1 MTRKGRIRDKHPG
14 SATLC
19 NTIINIVFVCAEL
32 DAFLVTACSPE
43 LMDTEGLSRLKLD
56 LVTARGVQ
64 LATLFMQGF
73 EMALLANDACGAP
86 VPFLMCCPWLFF
98 DGKLFHSKLR
108 RAVMAQNLLEMCGHD
123 MQLVVKV
130 SPVFLFY

>member
-1 MTRKGRIRDKHPG
+1 
-14 SATLC
+14 
-19 NTIINIVFVCAEL
+19 
-32 DAFLVTACSPE
+32 VTACSPE
-43 LMDTEGLSRLKLD
+43 LLDSDGLARLKLD

-64 LATLFMQGF
+64 LATLFMQGV

-108 RAVMAQNLLEMCGHD
+108 RAVLAQNLLEMCSHE

-130 SPVFLFY
+130 STLSILS